1 MTVLRQS
8 LPLSKI
14 TVYSNIDLLY
24 RIIHFRVIVYKLVSS
39 GLSEKVFFPGEKSEK
54 INFPLRKEISRNL
67 NELRNS

>member
-1 MTVLRQS
+1 M
-8 LPLSKI
+8 
-14 TVYSNIDLLY
+14 
-24 RIIHFRVIVYKLVSS
+24 IVYKLVSS